1 MTLAMTELLG
11 GRYRLVERLG
21 AGGMS
26 VVWRGYDEVLG
37 RQVAVKVLAARLAGG
52 RAFRHRIRTEAQ
64 AAARLLHPNI
74 TNVYDYGE
82 EDAVP
87 YVVMELVDGQSLAE
101 RLGRD
106 EALPWPEAVTAC
118 RQVADALAAAHA
130 RGVVHR
136 DVTPGNVMLTA
147 TGAKVVDFGISA
159 LVGDR
164 DIDAD
169 GSLLGT
175 PAYLAPER
183 LDGGQVS
190 AAADVYAL
198 GLLLYRCLAGAL
210 PWPASS
216 RTEILRAH
224 LYQEPQPLPPV
235 DGLPAEVVTL
245 TERCLAKVPADRPT
259 SAEVA
264 ATLARHATATVVP
277 TRAPKHLDLGAAGTT
292 ILPWSTAT
300 DALPWSGRAK
310 VEPTAVPPP
319 AVRRR
324 FGVAAA
330 AAVAAALL
338 GVTGAV
344 WATSGDPSTGGT
356 LAAGANPAGAAPA
369 ATVACDVHYRL
380 TADTGK
386 AFSAQL
392 TVVNAGKAA
401 VDGWALSFNFP
412 GDQKVKAVAG
422 RVAQAGTAV
431 TVRGAAALAPG
442 KSAAVR
448 LSGGYGRSNAFPLDF
463 SLDGTGCRPFVSG
476 VAADHS
482 GGQEARP
489 GRGEARAGRQA
500 QAEAQGE
507 GRQQRSGRRRLRQ
520 GRQGQGRRGRLDR
533 LQYRRVLT
541 LGDDQAVGR
550 LDHQQ
555 DGDRDRVAG
564 RVRPGQD
571 HLREDD
577 RPVLGVRPNLGL
589 DVRHLGEPVREGAEQ
604 GGDVGAALRPFD
616 TGREGVQRVDRGQ
629 IVPVEGVGVGVQD
642 PAGGGHRPSSVRCAC
657 R

>member
-1 MTLAMTELLG
+1 MTELLG

-118 RQVADALAAAHA
+118 RQVADALATAHA

-198 GLLLYRCLAGAL
+198 GLLLYRCLAGTQ
-210 PWPASS
+210 PWPATS

-224 LYQEPQPLPPV
+224 LYQEPRPLPPV
-235 DGLPAEVVTL
+235 EGLPAEVVTL

-264 ATLARHATATVVP
+264 ATLAPHATATVVP
-277 TRAPKHLDLGAAGTT
+277 TRAPKHLDVGAAGTT

-344 WATSGDPSTGGT
+344 WATSGDPSTEGT
-356 LAAGANPAGAAPA
+356 LAAGPHAAGAAPA
-369 ATVACDVHYRL
+369 AEPTVACDVHYRL

-401 VDGWALSFNFP
+401 VDGWALSFDFP
-412 GDQKVKAVAG
+412 GDQKVKTIAG

-463 SLDGTGCRPFVSG
+463 SLDGATCRPYVSG
-476 VAADHS
+476 TPATPAVKKPAPAVKKPAPAAKPKPKAKEDKS
-482 GGQEARP
+482 GP
-489 GRGEARAGRQA
+489 GGG
-500 QAEAQGE
+500 G
-507 GRQQRSGRRRLRQ
+507 SGK
-520 GRQGQGRRGRLDR
+520 GKGG
-533 LQYRRVLT
+533 
-541 LGDDQAVGR
+541 
-550 LDHQQ
+550 
-555 DGDRDRVAG
+555 
-564 RVRPGQD
+564 
-571 HLREDD
+571 EDD
-577 RPVLGVRPNLGL
+577 
-589 DVRHLGEPVREGAEQ
+589 
-604 GGDVGAALRPFD
+604 
-616 TGREGVQRVDRGQ
+616 
-629 IVPVEGVGVGVQD
+629 
-642 PAGGGHRPSSVRCAC
+642 
-657 R
+657 

>member
-1 MTLAMTELLG
+1 MTELLG

-106 EALPWPEAVTAC
+106 ESLPWPEAVTAC

-224 LYQEPQPLPPV
+224 LYQEP
-235 DGLPAEVVTL
+235 
-245 TERCLAKVPADRPT
+245 R
-259 SAEVA
+259 
-264 ATLARHATATVVP
+264 
-277 TRAPKHLDLGAAGTT
+277 
-292 ILPWSTAT
+292 
-300 DALPWSGRAK
+300 
-310 VEPTAVPPP
+310 
-319 AVRRR
+319 
-324 FGVAAA
+324 AAA
-330 AAVAAALL
+330 AGRRPAGRGRHADRTLPRQGARRPPDERRGRRHPRPPRDRDRRPHAGAQAPRPRCRRHHDPALVDRDRRAALVGPRQGRADRGTAARRPPPVRRGRCRRRRGRAARRHRR
-338 GVTGAV
+338 GV
-344 WATSGDPSTGGT
+344 
-356 LAAGANPAGAAPA
+356 
-369 ATVACDVHYRL
+369 
-380 TADTGK
+380 
-386 AFSAQL
+386 
-392 TVVNAGKAA
+392 
-401 VDGWALSFNFP
+401 
-412 GDQKVKAVAG
+412 GDQWRSVDRGNARG
-422 RVAQAGTAV
+422 RRQPRRCGARGDRR
-431 TVRGAAALAPG
+431 VRRALPPDRG
-442 KSAAVR
+442 HR
-448 LSGGYGRSNAFPLDF
+448 EGLQ
-463 SLDGTGCRPFVSG
+463 RP
-476 VAADHS
+476 AH
-482 GGQEARP
+482 GGQR
-489 GRGEARAGRQA
+489 RQ
-500 QAEAQGE
+500 G
-507 GRQQRSGRRRLRQ
+507 GRRR
-520 GRQGQGRRGRLDR
+520 
-533 LQYRRVLT
+533 
-541 LGDDQAVGR
+541 VGR
-550 LDHQQ
+550 CRSTSPATRRSRRSP
-555 DGDRDRVAG
+555 GG
-564 RVRPGQD
+564 SPRPA
-571 HLREDD
+571 R
-577 RPVLGVRPNLGL
+577 R
-589 DVRHLGEPVREGAEQ
+589 
-604 GGDVGAALRPFD
+604 
-616 TGREGVQRVDRGQ
+616 
-629 IVPVEGVGVGVQD
+629 
-642 PAGGGHRPSSVRCAC
+642 
-657 R
+657 

>member
-1 MTLAMTELLG
+1 MTELLG

-82 EDAVP
+82 QDAVP
-87 YVVMELVDGQSLAE
+87 YVVMELVDGHSLAE

-118 RQVADALAAAHA
+118 RQVADALAVAHA
-130 RGVVHR
+130 RGIVHR

-198 GLLLYRCLAGAL
+198 GLLLYRCLAGTQ
-210 PWPASS
+210 PWPATS

-224 LYQEPQPLPPV
+224 LYREPQPLPPV
-235 DGLPAEVVTL
+235 EGLPAEIGDL
-245 TERCLAKVPADRPT
+245 IERCLAKAPADRPT

-264 ATLARHATATVVP
+264 AALAPHAAPTVAP
-277 TRAPKHLDLGAAGTT
+277 TPAPRHLDLGAAGTT

-300 DALPWSGRAK
+300 DALPWAGRAK
-310 VEPTAVPPP
+310 VAPTPTPDRPP
-319 AVRRR
+319 ATHRR

-330 AAVAAALL
+330 AAVAVALL

-344 WATSGDPSTGGT
+344 WATSGDPSAEGT
-356 LAAGANPAGAAPA
+356 LAAGPNPAGAAP
-369 ATVACDVHYRL
+369 TVECDVHYRL
-380 TADTGK
+380 TKDTGK

-392 TVVNAGKAA
+392 TVVNAGEAA
-401 VDGWALSFNFP
+401 VDGWALSFSFP
-412 GDQKVKAVAG
+412 GDQKVKTVAG

-431 TVRGAAALAPG
+431 TVRGATALAPG
-442 KSAAVR
+442 TSAAVG
-448 LSGGYGRSNAFPLDF
+448 LTGGYGKSNAFPLDF
-463 SLDGTGCRPFVSG
+463 TLDGTDCTPYVSG
-476 VAADHS
+476 VTVAPTTPVVKKPAAAAKPKPAPKPPKPPKEEEEDNS
-482 GGQEARP
+482 GP
-489 GRGEARAGRQA
+489 G
-500 QAEAQGE
+500 
-507 GRQQRSGRRRLRQ
+507 
-520 GRQGQGRRGRLDR
+520 
-533 LQYRRVLT
+533 
-541 LGDDQAVGR
+541 
-550 LDHQQ
+550 
-555 DGDRDRVAG
+555 
-564 RVRPGQD
+564 
-571 HLREDD
+571 
-577 RPVLGVRPNLGL
+577 
-589 DVRHLGEPVREGAEQ
+589 
-604 GGDVGAALRPFD
+604 
-616 TGREGVQRVDRGQ
+616 
-629 IVPVEGVGVGVQD
+629 
-642 PAGGGHRPSSVRCAC
+642 GGGHGKGKGGEG
-657 R
+657 

>member
-1 MTLAMTELLG
+1 MTELLG

-37 RQVAVKVLAARLAGG
+37 RQVAIKVLAARLASG

-87 YVVMELVDGQSLAE
+87 YVVMELVDGHSLAE

-130 RGVVHR
+130 RGIVHR

-159 LVGDR
+159 LVGDS

-198 GLLLYRCLAGAL
+198 GLLLYRCLAGGL
-210 PWPASS
+210 PWPATG

-224 LYQEPQPLPPV
+224 LFHEPGPLPPV
-235 DGLPAEVVTL
+235 DGLPAEIAPMI
-245 TERCLAKVPADRPT
+245 ERCLAKAPADRPT

-264 ATLARHATATVVP
+264 ATLAPHTVATVAP
-277 TRAPKHLDLGAAGTT
+277 TPAPRHLDLGAAGTT

-300 DALPWSGRAK
+300 DALPWAGRAK
-310 VEPTAVPPP
+310 VAP
-319 AVRRR
+319 AAAPSPVAHRR
-324 FGVAAA
+324 FGMAAA
-330 AAVAAALL
+330 AAVAVALL

-344 WATSGDPSTGGT
+344 WATSGDPSTEGT
-356 LAAGANPAGAAPA
+356 LAAGPNPAGAAP
-369 ATVACDVHYRL
+369 TTECDVHYRL
-380 TADTGK
+380 TKDTGK

-401 VDGWALSFNFP
+401 VDGWALSFSFP
-412 GDQKVKAVAG
+412 GDQKVRTVAG
-422 RVAQAGTAV
+422 RVAQDGTAV
-431 TVRGAAALAPG
+431 TVRGAGALAPG
-442 KSAAVR
+442 KSTAVG
-448 LSGGYGRSNAFPLDF
+448 LSGSYGKSNGFPLDF
-463 SLDGTGCRPFVSG
+463 ALDGTDCRPYVSG
-476 VAADHS
+476 VTVAPTTPVVKKPAPAVKPQPGPKPPKPPKPPKEKKDNS
-482 GGQEARP
+482 GP
-489 GRGEARAGRQA
+489 
-500 QAEAQGE
+500 
-507 GRQQRSGRRRLRQ
+507 
-520 GRQGQGRRGRLDR
+520 
-533 LQYRRVLT
+533 
-541 LGDDQAVGR
+541 
-550 LDHQQ
+550 
-555 DGDRDRVAG
+555 
-564 RVRPGQD
+564 
-571 HLREDD
+571 
-577 RPVLGVRPNLGL
+577 
-589 DVRHLGEPVREGAEQ
+589 
-604 GGDVGAALRPFD
+604 
-616 TGREGVQRVDRGQ
+616 
-629 IVPVEGVGVGVQD
+629 
-642 PAGGGHRPSSVRCAC
+642 GGGKPGKGGPGKG
-657 R
+657 

>member
-1 MTLAMTELLG
+1 MTSAMTELLG

-118 RQVADALAAAHA
+118 RQVADALATAHA

-198 GLLLYRCLAGAL
+198 GLLLYRCVAGAL

-224 LYQEPQPLPPV
+224 LYQEPRPLPPV

-245 TERCLAKVPADRPT
+245 TERCLAKAPADRPT

-264 ATLARHATATVVP
+264 ATLARYATATVVP
-277 TRAPKHLDLGAAGTT
+277 TRAPKHLDVGAAGTT

-300 DALPWSGRAK
+300 DALPWAGRAK
-310 VEPTAVPPP
+310 VAP
-319 AVRRR
+319 AVTPLPAARRR

-330 AAVAAALL
+330 AAVAVALL

-344 WATSGDPSTGGT
+344 WATSGDPSSEGT
-356 LAAGANPAGAAPA
+356 LAAGPNPAGAAP
-369 ATVACDVHYRL
+369 TIECDVHYRV
-380 TADTGK
+380 TKDTGK
-386 AFSAQL
+386 AFNAQL

-401 VDGWALSFNFP
+401 VDGWALSFDFP
-412 GDQKVKAVAG
+412 GDQKVRTVAG

-431 TVRGAAALAPG
+431 TVRGAAVLAPG
-442 KSAAVR
+442 KSTAIG
-448 LSGGYGRSNAFPLDF
+448 LSGGYGTSNAFPLDF
-463 SLDGTGCRPFVSG
+463 ALDGTDCRPYVSG
-476 VAADHS
+476 VAGTPTTPAVKKPAPAVERPAPAAKPKPKPKPKPKEDNS
-482 GGQEARP
+482 GP
-489 GRGEARAGRQA
+489 GGG
-500 QAEAQGE
+500 G
-507 GRQQRSGRRRLRQ
+507 SGK
-520 GRQGQGRRGRLDR
+520 GGKGKG
-533 LQYRRVLT
+533 
-541 LGDDQAVGR
+541 G
-550 LDHQQ
+550 
-555 DGDRDRVAG
+555 
-564 RVRPGQD
+564 
-571 HLREDD
+571 EDD
-577 RPVLGVRPNLGL
+577 
-589 DVRHLGEPVREGAEQ
+589 
-604 GGDVGAALRPFD
+604 
-616 TGREGVQRVDRGQ
+616 
-629 IVPVEGVGVGVQD
+629 
-642 PAGGGHRPSSVRCAC
+642 
-657 R
+657 